1 MKPNQKIRI
10 NLRTCMVSAAI
21 AGGLIACDDGTIS
34 SGGGSGNESA
44 SVARTHTI
52 PTGAGTGVLM
62 NSPVSGVSYSA
73 SSGKKGVTNEKGHF
87 EFNYGDTVEFKL
99 GGLTLGKVKA
109 APVVTPMDLAE
120 NDEKKLL
127 NLLVLLQSLDA
138 DGDASNGITIT
149 EAAAAAVNNA
159 IKLNSE
165 PEAFASSPELQ
176 NALDAAGIEHAIKTV
191 DEARTHFMISGVT
204 TLSTQLWVNYN
215 DSTAYVLRVADD
227 DSGEYL
233 QGQATPDDSCDEN
246 RVCGGRTIIQAG
258 VEHGVAKATEFD
270 TRGFKIV
277 GETTIDTN
285 LKAGL
290 SDPGPTRRIRTDGLD
305 MINSDIVTV
314 QRERA
319 QKSVFGEMF
328 HIAKP
333 IELSDENE
341 VVEKE
346 IKETRFTRID
356 NDPTGIVGAWAYDA
370 DAIKTKTLV
379 FFPNNRILL
388 IDPIGEA
395 TRENQAR
402 CAKPGVEFAAY
413 DYNKGSNQ
421 LRISSFTY
429 NTDGCI
435 GFSGSD
441 GAHSFTINPDGST
454 ARLEKQG
461 EEPVTVYRV
470 SG

>member
-1 MKPNQKIRI
+1 MTLNQKIRK
-10 NLRTCMVSAAI
+10 NLWACMVPAAI
-21 AGGLIACDDGTIS
+21 AVGLTACDDGSIS
-34 SGGGSGNESA
+34 SSSSNESA
-44 SVARTHTI
+44 TVTRTRAM

-62 NSPVSGVSYSA
+62 NSPVSGVSYTA

-87 EFNYGDTVEFKL
+87 DFNYGDTVEFKL
-99 GGLTLGKVKA
+99 GGLTLGKVRGT
-109 APVVTPMDLAE
+109 PVVTPMDLAE
-120 NDEKKLL
+120 GDDKKLL
-127 NLLVLLQSLDA
+127 NLLVLLQSLDT

-149 EAAAAAVNNA
+149 EEAAAAVSNA
-159 IKLNSE
+159 IKLNSD
-165 PEAFASSPELQ
+165 PEAFASSAELQ
-176 NALDAAGIEHAIKTV
+176 SVLEAAGIEHAAKTT
-191 DEARTHFMISGVT
+191 DDARAHFMISGVT

-215 DSTAYVLRVADD
+215 DSTAYVLRVSSD

-270 TRGFKIV
+270 TRGFKIL

-290 SDPGPTRRIRTDGLD
+290 SDPGPTRRVRTDGLD
-305 MINSDIVTV
+305 LINTDIVTV

-346 IKETRFTRID
+346 IKETRLSRID

-370 DAIKTKTLV
+370 DVIKTKTLV
-379 FFPNNRILL
+379 FFPNNRMLL
-388 IDPIGEA
+388 IDPVGEA

-402 CAKPGVEFAAY
+402 CAKPGVEFASY
-413 DYNKGSNQ
+413 NYNKGSNQ
-421 LRISSFTY
+421 LKISGFTY

-441 GAHSFTINPDGST
+441 GAHGFTINPDGNT
-454 ARLEKQG
+454 AKLEKHG
-461 EEPVTVYRV
+461 EEPVTVYRI

>member
-1 MKPNQKIRI
+1 
-10 NLRTCMVSAAI
+10 
-21 AGGLIACDDGTIS
+21 
-34 SGGGSGNESA
+34 
-44 SVARTHTI
+44 
-52 PTGAGTGVLM
+52 
-62 NSPVSGVSYSA
+62 
-73 SSGKKGVTNEKGHF
+73 
-87 EFNYGDTVEFKL
+87 
-99 GGLTLGKVKA
+99 
-109 APVVTPMDLAE
+109 MDLAE
-120 NDEKKLL
+120 GDDKKLL

-149 EAAAAAVNNA
+149 EEAAAAVSNA
-159 IKLNSE
+159 IKLNSD
-165 PEAFASSPELQ
+165 PEAFASSAELQ
-176 NALDAAGIEHAIKTV
+176 SVLEAAGIEHAAKTT
-191 DEARTHFMISGVT
+191 DDARAHFMISGVT

-215 DSTAYVLRVADD
+215 DSTAYVLRVSSD

-270 TRGFKIV
+270 TRGFKIL

-290 SDPGPTRRIRTDGLD
+290 SDPGPTRRVRTDGLD
-305 MINSDIVTV
+305 LINTDIVTV

-346 IKETRFTRID
+346 IKETHLSRID

-370 DAIKTKTLV
+370 DVIKTKTLV
-379 FFPNNRILL
+379 FFRI
-388 IDPIGEA
+388 
-395 TRENQAR
+395 
-402 CAKPGVEFAAY
+402 
-413 DYNKGSNQ
+413 
-421 LRISSFTY
+421 
-429 NTDGCI
+429 
-435 GFSGSD
+435 
-441 GAHSFTINPDGST
+441 T
-454 ARLEKQG
+454 ACC
-461 EEPVTVYRV
+461 
-470 SG
+470 

>member
-1 MKPNQKIRI
+1 MILKQKFTR
-10 NLRTCMVSAAI
+10 NLGIYMVPAALVVGL
-21 AGGLIACDDGTIS
+21 AACGDGGVIS
-34 SGGGSGNESA
+34 SGDGSDSATVTRAMPTGSGS
-44 SVARTHTI
+44 
-52 PTGAGTGVLM
+52 GVLM
-62 NSPVSGVSYSA
+62 NSPVSGVAYSA
-73 SSGKKGVTNEKGHF
+73 SSGKKGTTDDGGRF
-87 EFNYGDTVEFKL
+87 DFNYGDTVEFKV

-109 APVVTPMDLAE
+109 APVITPMDLAG
-120 NDEKKLL
+120 NDENKLL
-127 NLLVLLQSLDA
+127 NLLVLLQSLDE

-149 EAAAAAVNNA
+149 EDAAASVTNA
-159 IKLNSE
+159 IKLNGD
-165 PEAFASSPELQ
+165 PQAFADSSELQ
-176 NALDAAGIEHAIKTV
+176 SVLEAAGIEHAAKTV
-191 DEARTHFMISGVT
+191 EEARAHFMISGVT
-204 TLSTQLWVNYN
+204 TLSTQLWVNYS
-215 DSTAYVLRVADD
+215 DSMAYVVRVADD

-258 VEHGVAKATEFD
+258 VEHGVVKATEFD

-290 SDPGPTRRIRTDGLD
+290 SDPGPTRRVRTDGLD

-314 QRERA
+314 QRERE
-319 QKSVFGEMF
+319 QKSLFGEMF

-346 IKETRFTRID
+346 IKETRFSRID
-356 NDPTGIVGAWAYDA
+356 NDANGIVGAWAYDA

-379 FFPNNRILL
+379 FFPNNRMLS

-395 TRENQAR
+395 VRDNQER
-402 CAKPGVEFAAY
+402 CAKPGVEFATY
-413 DYNKGSNQ
+413 DYNKGGNQ
-421 LRISSFTY
+421 LRISGFTY

-441 GAHSFTINPDGST
+441 GAHGFTIDVDGKT
-454 ARLEKQG
+454 ATLEKSG
-461 EEPVTVYRV
+461 EAPVTVYRI

>member
-1 MKPNQKIRI
+1 MKLNQKIRK
-10 NLRTCMVSAAI
+10 NLWICIVPAAI
-21 AGGLIACDDGTIS
+21 AVGLTACDDGSINS
-34 SGGGSGNESA
+34 GSGHESA
-44 SVARTHTI
+44 TVTRAM

-62 NSPVSGVSYSA
+62 NSPVSGVSYTA

-87 EFNYGDTVEFKL
+87 DFNYGDTVEFKL
-99 GGLTLGKVKA
+99 GGLTLGKVRG

-120 NDEKKLL
+120 GDDKKLL

-149 EAAAAAVNNA
+149 EKAAAAVNNT
-159 IKLNSE
+159 IKLNSD
-165 PEAFASSPELQ
+165 PEAFASSTELHSV
-176 NALDAAGIEHAIKTV
+176 LEAADIEHAAKTV
-191 DEARTHFMISGVT
+191 DAARAHFMVSGVT
-204 TLSTQLWVNYN
+204 TLSTQLWVDYN
-215 DSTAYVLRVADD
+215 DTTAYVLRVSADG
-227 DSGEYL
+227 SGEYL

-258 VEHGVAKATEFD
+258 VEHGVAKVAEFD
-270 TRGFKIV
+270 TRGFRIV

-285 LKAGL
+285 LRAGL
-290 SDPGPTRRIRTDGLD
+290 SDPGPTRRLRTDGLD
-305 MINSDIVTV
+305 LINTDIVTV

-319 QKSVFGEMF
+319 QKSLFGEMF

-333 IELSDENE
+333 IELSDESE

-346 IKETRFTRID
+346 IREIRLSRID
-356 NDPTGIVGAWAYDA
+356 NDPNGIVGAWAYDT
-370 DAIKTKTLV
+370 DSVKTKTLV
-379 FFPNNRILL
+379 FLPNNRMLL

-395 TRENQAR
+395 TNESQAK
-402 CAKPGVEFAAY
+402 CARPGVEFAAY
-413 DYNKGSNQ
+413 NYTKGSNQ
-421 LRISSFTY
+421 LKISSFTY

-441 GAHSFTINPDGST
+441 GAHGFTINPDGKT
-454 ARLEKQG
+454 AKLEKRG
-461 EEPVTVYRV
+461 EEPVTVYRI

>member
-1 MKPNQKIRI
+1 MRLNQKIRI
-10 NLRTCMVSAAI
+10 NLRTCMVSAAVA
-21 AGGLIACDDGTIS
+21 AGLTACDDGSIS
-34 SGGGSGNESA
+34 SGSGSESA
-44 SVARTHTI
+44 SVTRTRAM

-73 SSGKKGVTNEKGHF
+73 SSGKKGITNDNGHF
-87 EFNYGDTVEFKL
+87 DFNYGDTVEFKL
-99 GGLTLGKVKA
+99 GSLTLGKVKG

-120 NDEKKLL
+120 GDEKKLL

-149 EAAAAAVNNA
+149 EAAAAAVNTA
-159 IKLNSE
+159 IKLNND
-165 PEAFASSPELQ
+165 PEIFASSPELQ
-176 NALDAAGIEHAIKTV
+176 SALEAAGIVHAVKSV
-191 DEARTHFMISGVT
+191 DEARRHFMISGVT

-215 DSTAYVLRVADD
+215 DSTAYVLRVAAD

-233 QGQATPDDSCDEN
+233 LGQATPDDSCDEN

-379 FFPNNRILL
+379 FFPNNRMLL

-395 TRENQAR
+395 TRENQVR
-402 CAKPGVEFAAY
+402 CAKPGVEFASY

-441 GAHSFTINPDGST
+441 GAHGFTINPDGNT
-454 ARLEKQG
+454 AKLEKQG